1 MSPRSVAPNQI
12 EAFLS
17 KTDGMLV
24 ADTFPES
31 IPTGN
36 GSYTIAAWIQA
47 EETGARGI
55 VGWGGYGSARS
66 VNALRTF
73 NDNGFRHYWWA
84 ADLDAQE
91 RDWWRHLVR
100 QVTNRAG
107 GIKAFDAY
115 FDRLYAYFAQP
126 NAWVLYDEVL
136 PLLQT
141 LRARGIS
148 SAVVS
153 NFDSRLLPILQ
164 GLGVSEL
171 VGGVVYSTAA
181 NSAKPDAG
189 IFRQATALLD
199 LPAAHCLHLGD
210 HPIADYQGARA
221 AGLQALL
228 VHRGAPDQMP
238 ATDCI
243 TNLSEALARFQ
254 N

>member
-1 MSPRSVAPNQI
+1 MIKALTLDAAGTLIYPRENVG
-12 EAFLS
+12 
-17 KTDGMLV
+17 T
-24 ADTFPES
+24 
-31 IPTGN
+31 
-36 GSYTIAAWIQA
+36 SYCRIAAEFGALLDASALAQA
-47 EETGARGI
+47 FK
-55 VGWGGYGSARS
+55 S
-66 VNALRTF
+66 VFA
-73 NDNGFRHYWWA
+73 DMPPMACDASDA

-126 NAWVLYDEVL
+126 NAWGLYDEVL